1 MHNELRREEKFC
13 YFVKFVPA
21 CKGFIGTLLLES
33 NKPDVVNELSGDIL
47 IVSCQIQ
54 YYSLLFLKRYVNSQK
69 LIFFSSLVS
78 WND

>member
-21 CKGFIGTLLLES
+21 CKGFIGTLLLEC
-33 NKPDVVNELSGDIL
+33 NKPDVVNKLSGDIL

-54 YYSLLFLKRYVNSQK
+54 YYSLFFFKDMLILRN
-69 LIFFSSLVS
+69 LIFFFTSEL
-78 WND
+78 NN